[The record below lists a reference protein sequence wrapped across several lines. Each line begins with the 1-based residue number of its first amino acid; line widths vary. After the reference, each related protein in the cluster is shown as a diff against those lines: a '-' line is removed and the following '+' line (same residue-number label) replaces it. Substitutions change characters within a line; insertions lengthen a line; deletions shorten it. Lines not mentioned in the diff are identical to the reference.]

1 MILSIDLTNKPMH
14 NKTDIDLI
22 FESYSKTKQI
32 APDFDAMFNKVYDR
46 LPESQDESDSFLFDV
61 LDAEASNGVSKAEL
75 ISKYGE
81 DAVATYER
89 FGEQNDL
96 FEGPFEDAE
105 GDDFP
110 SLQRGQKV
118 YVTLTDGSEL
128 QGVLDFDGVDLA
140 RSNMFTIDGGE
151 EIGVEHISEVNLVST
166 EDSEESESNIYER
179 LEEFMETVDD
189 DTVDY
194 LRQILTDF
202 KDIITDIN
210 ALEAPDQK
218 IDAVGLG
225 IHLNRL
231 APFSNM

>member
-1 MILSIDLTNKPMH
+1 MH

-22 FESYSKTKQI
+22 FESYSKAKQI

-140 RSNMFTIDGGE
+140 RSNMFAIDDGE
-151 EIGVEHISEVNLVST
+151 EIGVEYISDVGPVST
-166 EDSEESESNIYER
+166 EDAEEYESNVYEK
-179 LEEFMETVDD
+179 LQAFMEYHPETVE
-189 DTVDY
+189 Y
-194 LRQILTDF
+194 LSSLLNEIEA
-202 KDIITDIN
+202 IMTDIN

-218 IDAVGLG
+218 IDAVDLG
-225 IHLNRL
+225 IHLDRL
-231 APFSNM
+231 SPFTNI

>member
-1 MILSIDLTNKPMH
+1 MH

-110 SLQRGQKV
+110 SLQKGQKV

-140 RSNMFTIDGGE
+140 RSNMFAIDDGE
-151 EIGVEHISEVNLVST
+151 EIGVEYISDVGPVST
-166 EDSEESESNIYER
+166 EDAEDDEDENSQGDVVYIVQSNAEYEDTDTHGIFTEFETAKKHAAEVELVPGFSVGIMEVPLNVPNAEGKYHR
-179 LEEFMETVDD
+179 L
-189 DTVDY
+189 
-194 LRQILTDF
+194 
-202 KDIITDIN
+202 
-210 ALEAPDQK
+210 
-218 IDAVGLG
+218 
-225 IHLNRL
+225 
-231 APFSNM
+231 S